1 MNRDKY
7 RRMASFAVLPVIMLF
22 VQYFTPMLPS
32 FVCGVTLSYMLVY
45 SNSQKSLISTDLLT
59 GMNNRSAF
67 DKYISAKVRGQGQG
81 QAIASCIFM

>member
-1 MNRDKY
+1 
-7 RRMASFAVLPVIMLF
+7 
-22 VQYFTPMLPS
+22 MLPS

-67 DKYISAKVRGQGQG
+67 DKYISAKVRVDSDHSRLNTESWHIGFG
-81 QAIASCIFM
+81 